1 VDVISPRA
9 PQPVVKVRDVFGA
22 KLGVEVPTQEPQ
34 AHSILTE
41 GICMNLKR
49 LAVLGLVVPLVAA
62 CSSTA
67 GTPAS
72 TGSGAGSGQIIVGL
86 ITKTETNPFFVKMK
100 EGAQAKAT
108 ELGVKLLTGAGAKDG
123 DNEGQV
129 TAMENMINA
138 GAKGIMITP
147 SDTKAIVPSI
157 QKARAAGVVV
167 IALDTATDPQSAS
180 DALFATDNFA
190 AGTLIGQWSAKAMAG
205 KTPVIATLDL
215 APGITVGAQRHN
227 GFLQGMG
234 LVSGIASTAT
244 DLASSKEVVCAQD
257 THGDQTEGQTAME
270 NCLSKNSSINL
281 VYTINEPAA
290 FGAYTALKN
299 AGKEKDVT
307 IVSVD
312 GGCQGVQG
320 VVDGKIAATSQQ
332 YPLKMASMGVEAIVK
347 YAKDGTKPTG
357 YTDTGVTLITDKAQ
371 SGVTGKDSTFGLA
384 NCWGTK

>member
-1 VDVISPRA
+1 MS
-9 PQPVVKVRDVFGA
+9 
-22 KLGVEVPTQEPQ
+22 
-34 AHSILTE
+34 
-41 GICMNLKR
+41 LKH
-49 LAVLGLVVPLVAA
+49 LAVLGLALPLVLTA
-62 CSSTA
+62 CSSGAAPTA
-67 GTPAS
+67 SGPAS
-72 TGSGAGSGQIIVGL
+72 SDQIVVGL

-138 GAKGIMITP
+138 GAKGILITP

-157 QKARAAGVVV
+157 EKARAAGVVV

-180 DALFATDNFA
+180 DALFATDNFK
-190 AGTLIGQWSAKAMAG
+190 AGELIGQWAAKEMAG

-215 APGITVGAQRHN
+215 QPGITVGAQRHN

-234 LVSGIASTAT
+234 LVSGIAADST
-244 DLASSKEVVCAQD
+244 DLATSKEVVCAQD

-270 NCLSKNSSINL
+270 NCLSKNSDINL

-299 AGKEKDVT
+299 AGKEKDVI

-332 YPLKMASMGVEAIVK
+332 YPLKMASLGVEAIVN
-347 YAKDGTKPTG
+347 YAKTGTKPSG

-371 SGVTGKDSTFGLA
+371 AGVDSKDSAYGTA
-384 NCWGTK
+384 NCWGNK